1 MKNKKTIDDYRVV
14 VAWSEKH
21 DCFVARVPAF
31 RGLVA
36 GGDTAE
42 EAVAD
47 AREALQAMLQVLDE
61 DGIEAPESDQTL
73 EQVRAMLPLIN
84 VSKLARLSRVNRQTL
99 ASKLE
104 RGTAFSPEESRRIHL
119 ALDAVLAV

>member
-1 MKNKKTIDDYRVV
+1 MRNKKTIDDYRVV
-14 VAWSEKH
+14 VAWNEKH
-21 DCFVARVPAF
+21 DCFVSRVPAF

-42 EAVAD
+42 QAVAE
-47 AREALQAMLQVLDE
+47 AREALQAMLHVLDA
-61 DGIEAPESDQTL
+61 DGIEAPEPDQTL
-73 EQVRAMLPLIN
+73 EQVRALLPLIN
-84 VSKLARLSRVNRQTL
+84 VSKLARLSQVNRQTL

-104 RGTAFSPEESRRIHL
+104 RGTAFSREEARRIHR